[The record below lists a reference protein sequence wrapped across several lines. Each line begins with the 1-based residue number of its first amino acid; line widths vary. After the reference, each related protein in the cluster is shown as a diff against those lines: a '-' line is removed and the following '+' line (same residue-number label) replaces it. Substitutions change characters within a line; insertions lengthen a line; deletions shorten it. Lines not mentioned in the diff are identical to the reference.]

1 MNDDK
6 LKKEVLKSAEVIR
19 KGGVILY
26 PTNTI
31 WGLGC
36 DARNKKA
43 VDKIFLIKRRTAF
56 KSLIILAESV
66 ERIAHYVNTD
76 PELIRDLTEGFDKPT
91 TIIYPGGRNVAK
103 NVIASDGT
111 VAVRLARHRFCE
123 ALIKELDHPIIST
136 SANISGDPPPSLFSQ
151 ISEEIK
157 ENVGYVVDWERYA
170 MKDIKPSTVIKL
182 RDDGMYDV
190 LRP

>member
-26 PTNTI
+26 PTDTI

>member
-1 MNDDK
+1 
-6 LKKEVLKSAEVIR
+6 
-19 KGGVILY
+19 
-26 PTNTI
+26 
-31 WGLGC
+31 
-36 DARNKKA
+36 
-43 VDKIFLIKRRTAF
+43 
-56 KSLIILAESV
+56 
-66 ERIAHYVNTD
+66 
-76 PELIRDLTEGFDKPT
+76 
-91 TIIYPGGRNVAK
+91 VAK

>member
-26 PTNTI
+26 PTDTI

-56 KSLIILAESV
+56 KSLIILADSV